1 MNKKWFLILLGI
13 GILSTV
19 GVNLFLISN
28 SNSSFSSLTNVQV
41 IHLKQQQMS
50 DTLIASGVV
59 TPSEEEKIYIDQTM
73 GLVKDLFVNEGQEVR
88 IGTELFRY
96 DEEEIRNKVTL
107 LEIAKT
113 RLSLELEQHREKLD
127 NLEADFKHNL
137 KDTSQVEEA
146 IRQADKAKKE
156 LERQV
161 KYTMLSI
168 KENEMQMEGLLKKK
182 NNLVVKSTI
191 SGIVKKVTRSTNI
204 VGTEA
209 QEPIIHLVSNEP
221 YKVKGTITEFDSVFV
236 KVGQPVKVKAKVLA
250 SEMWEGNIETI
261 KLSPSQSGI
270 NSGLEKKEAVTS
282 YPFEVALMDKHKG
295 LQEGYH
301 VSVEIQI
308 KAKDHVL
315 TLPHD
320 ATFVQNSKE
329 FVFVVVDNRLQK
341 KEITIGLMNDQL
353 KEVLTGV
360 NEGDIIVR
368 HPKVDWKEGMEVKVD
383 AAAP

>member
-1 MNKKWFLILLGI
+1 MKKKWFLILLSL
-13 GILSTV
+13 GILSII
-19 GVNLFLISN
+19 GINLFLIFN
-28 SNSSFSSLTNVQV
+28 PNSSLSSLTNVRVIQV
-41 IHLKQQQMS
+41 EKQQIS

-59 TPSEEEKIYIDQTM
+59 TPSDEERIFIDEAM
-73 GLVKDLFVNEGQEVR
+73 GSVKDLFVYEGQEVMK
-88 IGTELFRY
+88 GTELFRY
-96 DEEEIRNKVTL
+96 DEEEIRSKVTL

-137 KDTSQVEEA
+137 KDTSLVEES
-146 IRQADKAKKE
+146 IRQAGKARKE

-168 KENEMQMEGLLKKK
+168 KENEMQMESLLKKK
-182 NNLVVKSTI
+182 DNLIVKSSI
-191 SGIVKKVTRSTNI
+191 SGIVKKVTRNRNRA
-204 VGTEA
+204 GTEA

-236 KVGQPVKVKAKVLA
+236 KAGQPVKVKSKVLS
-250 SEMWEGNIETI
+250 SEMWEGKVKSIQ
-261 KLSPSQSGI
+261 LSPSQSGI
-270 NSGLEKKEAVTS
+270 NSGLEKKESVTS
-282 YPFEVALMDKHKG
+282 YPFEVALMDKRAG

-308 KAKDHVL
+308 KAKDNVF

-320 ATFVQNSKE
+320 ATFVQDSKE
-329 FVFVVVDNRLQK
+329 FVFIVVDNMLQK
-341 KEITIGLMNDQL
+341 KEITIGLMNDQF

-360 NEGDIIVR
+360 NEGDIVVR
-368 HPKVDWKEGMEVKVD
+368 QPKIDWKEGLEVKVD
-383 AAAP
+383 VATS